1 MTTTD
6 TPAGRPDESL
16 PESTDTAPGPREGYA
31 KRRTFTAEFKRRI
44 VAEYDGA
51 ARGEKGAILR
61 RERLYDSHI
70 QEWRAAQTAGVL
82 DTGARKGRPPGSA
95 RTTEQK
101 RVTELER
108 ENVKLRG
115 EIEKQGKVIADR
127 DAALE
132 VLGKGVSFLE
142 ALSLRNTR

>member
-6 TPAGRPDESL
+6 THPAL
-16 PESTDTAPGPREGYA
+16 PGEAQPAPADTVPGPREGFA
-31 KRRTFTAEFKRRI
+31 KRRTFTAEYKRRI
-44 VAEYDGA
+44 VAEYDAA

-70 QEWRAAQTAGVL
+70 QEWRAVDAAGRL

-95 RTTEQK
+95 RTAEQK
-101 RVTELER
+101 RVAELER
-108 ENVKLRG
+108 ENGKLRG
-115 EIEKQGKVIADR
+115 EIEKKDKVIADR

-142 ALSLRNTR
+142 ALSSRNR

>member
-6 TPAGRPDESL
+6 TPTIPPGEHPL
-16 PESTDTAPGPREGYA
+16 APADPTPSPREWYA
-31 KRRTFTAEFKRRI
+31 KRRTFTAEYKRQI
-44 VAEYDGA
+44 VSEYDGA
-51 ARGEKGAILR
+51 AHGGKGAILR

-70 QEWRAAQTAGVL
+70 QEWRAALTAGL
-82 DTGARKGRPPGSA
+82 LETGARKGRPAGSS

-101 RVTELER
+101 RITELER
-108 ENVKLRG
+108 ENGKLRD
-115 EIEKQGKVIADR
+115 ELLKQGKVIADR

-142 ALSLRNTR
+142 ALSSRNKS

>member
-1 MTTTD
+1 MTM
-6 TPAGRPDESL
+6 
-16 PESTDTAPGPREGYA
+16 TDTASGLPGDGQPTPDDTVPGPRAGYA

-44 VAEYDGA
+44 VAEYDQA

-70 QEWRAAQTAGVL
+70 QEWRAANAAGFL
-82 DTGARKGRPPGSA
+82 ETGTRKGRPAGVA
-95 RTTEQK
+95 RTAEQK
-101 RVTELER
+101 RITELER
-108 ENVKLRG
+108 ENEKLRS
-115 EIEKQGKVIADR
+115 EILKQGKVIADR

-142 ALSLRNTR
+142 ALSSRRT